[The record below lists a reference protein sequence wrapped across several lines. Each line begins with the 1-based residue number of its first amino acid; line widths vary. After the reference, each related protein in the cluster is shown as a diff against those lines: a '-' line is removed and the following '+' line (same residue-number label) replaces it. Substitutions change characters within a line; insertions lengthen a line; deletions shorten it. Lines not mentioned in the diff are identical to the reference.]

1 MRTFQFKLCRLAP
14 RNASVNRIGTII
26 THGWRRHKIQHR
38 YIFIEKGKP
47 LASVVETE
55 SYVRKFTSIVC
66 EMRSMIIY
74 ITFAAKANPKDAFVW
89 LAVTSTAINAVHAM
103 KLAVTKKRRAF
114 DPLFVLLSRILR
126 NAANIT
132 Q

>member
-1 MRTFQFKLCRLAP
+1 
-14 RNASVNRIGTII
+14 
-26 THGWRRHKIQHR
+26 
-38 YIFIEKGKP
+38 
-47 LASVVETE
+47 
-55 SYVRKFTSIVC
+55 
-66 EMRSMIIY
+66 MRSMIIY

-89 LAVTSTAINAVHAM
+89 LAVKSTAINAVHAM